1 MGGFVLKMSSA
12 LTVIALVTSFS
23 LAQVAPAAAENG
35 RNAALFGG
43 LAAGA
48 IVGGAIVAGAR
59 APVYAAPPPPP
70 PAYVDCG
77 YARRPVFDQWGN
89 FAGYRYIRV
98 CD

>member
-1 MGGFVLKMSSA
+1 MSGFGLKISSA
-12 LTVIALVTSFS
+12 LTVTVLVASFNF
-23 LAQVAPAAAENG
+23 AQVAPAAADDG

-48 IVGGAIVAGAR
+48 IVGGALAAGAR

-70 PAYVDCG
+70 PVYVDCG
-77 YARRPVFDQWGN
+77 YERRPVFDRWGN
-89 FAGYRYIRV
+89 FAGYRYVRV